1 MRGVKRLATVRR
13 NFQTVAIDVC
23 SLLNVVVVFSSMY
36 FGSCFVKAMQLVGKW
51 HEIGKAH

>member
-1 MRGVKRLATVRR
+1 MRGVERLATVRR
-13 NFQTVAIDVC
+13 YFQTEAIDVC
-23 SLLNVVVVFSSMY
+23 SLNVVGVFYSMY